1 MSFWDIQQLVT
12 EFDFGDLDDKSGQLI
27 EELQEIVK
35 ANNINLLNLFLTFD
49 KDKQGTLDINEFS
62 ILIRKFAPKISDFD
76 IQLSF

>member
-1 MSFWDIQQLVT
+1 LVT